1 VLLNG
6 GHQFHHLIAEA
17 DSKLL
22 GGIGMIVCHC
32 CWDEWNECGRGVR
45 QHQQGSGHAFDK
57 PLWVSG
63 NGLRGAGFYEPLAP
77 QRNKYSIR

>member
-22 GGIGMIVCHC
+22 GGIGMVVCHC
-32 CWDEWNECGRGVR
+32 CWDEWNECGRGFR
-45 QHQQGSGHAFDK
+45 QHQQGSGHAFD
-57 PLWVSG
+57 
-63 NGLRGAGFYEPLAP
+63 EPL
-77 QRNKYSIR
+77 NGFLGMG